1 MGTKKIIHT
10 ITIYG
15 KPLLLLTNFDL
26 GLPSRGYSTD
36 LSDFDIILLRDHLV
50 GWVAQKSFSN
60 KSGFPYM
67 ILVCIIFLVPIG

>member
-10 ITIYG
+10 KIIYG

-36 LSDFDIILLRDHLV
+36 LSDFDLILLRDPLV
-50 GWVAQKSFSN
+50 GWVAQKIFGN
-60 KSGFPYM
+60 KRCCPLM
-67 ILVCIIFLVPIG
+67 ILVSIIFLGV